1 MGMIRTILFTA
12 ILLSAIGV
20 KAQVPS
26 YGGAQ
31 DSTQSFFRRPAHES
45 DSSLQKKWY
54 VTKYAGLST
63 GFIGFKG
70 GGGSYLSAPLAL
82 QLNRPLTNNV
92 TAFANVSAA
101 PYLFSFNGIS
111 QQTGL
116 SKNNNNFMQVRKLGA
131 SAAASIGL
139 MYTNDQ
145 KTFSISG
152 SIGVSRGSY
161 NGYSPFY
168 APATFPVMRNGFQ

>member
-31 DSTQSFFRRPAHES
+31 DSTRSFFRRPVHET

-70 GGGSYLSAPLAL
+70 GGGSFLSAPLAL

-116 SKNNNNFMQVRKLGA
+116 SKNNNFMQVRKLGA

-168 APATFPVMRNGFQ
+168 APATFPVMTNGLQ

>member
-1 MGMIRTILFTA
+1 MIRTILFTA
-12 ILLSAIGV
+12 ILLSAMGV
-20 KAQVPS
+20 KAQVPATV
-26 YGGAQ
+26 GAQ
-31 DSTQSFFRRPAHES
+31 DSTQSFFRRPSHNT
-45 DSSLQKKWY
+45 DSSFQKKWY

-82 QLNRPLTNNV
+82 QLNKPLTNNI

-101 PYLFSFNGIS
+101 PYLFNFNTVTR
-111 QQTGL
+111 QTGL
-116 SKNNNNFMQVRKLGA
+116 SKTNNFMQVRKLGA
-131 SAAASIGL
+131 NAAASVGV

-168 APATFPVMRNGFQ
+168 APATFPVMGNGLQ